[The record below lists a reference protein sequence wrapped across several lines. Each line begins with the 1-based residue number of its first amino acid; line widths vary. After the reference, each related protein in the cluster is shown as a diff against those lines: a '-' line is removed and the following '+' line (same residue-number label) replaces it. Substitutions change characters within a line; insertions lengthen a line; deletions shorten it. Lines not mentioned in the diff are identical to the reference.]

1 MRRRARKHFTS
12 WPQYVAYWIEDG
24 ERQVDVADRTGIDQT
39 TISRWLA
46 GERRSITSQ
55 SVAKFARGYNRPVLE
70 AFVAAGFLS
79 ESEAGLQTS
88 DMPDW
93 RKVSDAQLLAELQ
106 RRMRLRA
113 VGSADS
119 EGQAN
124 PDAPQHHG
132 SSSDHDGGV
141 AALG

>member
-1 MRRRARKHFTS
+1 MRKRRARKHFTS
-12 WPQYVAYWIEDG
+12 WPQYVSYWIEDD

-46 GERRSITSQ
+46 GERKSITSQ
-55 SVAKFARGYNRPVLE
+55 SVAKFARGYGRPVIE

-93 RKVSDAQLLAELQ
+93 RKITDAQLLAELQ
-106 RRMRLRA
+106 RRMRLRSLDGGDDA
-113 VGSADS
+113 
-119 EGQAN
+119 GQATDDD
-124 PDAPQHHG
+124 DAPHH
-132 SSSDHDGGV
+132 
-141 AALG
+141 ATLG